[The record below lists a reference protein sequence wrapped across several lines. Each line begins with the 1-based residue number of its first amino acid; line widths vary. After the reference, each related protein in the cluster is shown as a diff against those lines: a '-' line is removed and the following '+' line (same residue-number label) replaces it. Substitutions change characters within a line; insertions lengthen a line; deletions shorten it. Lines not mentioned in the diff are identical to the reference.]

1 MRANFAKAAATGDE
15 APLYFYSHLFLSHPE
30 TRQLFPVSMAHQR
43 DRLFAALGD
52 VVARVDDLEALVPIL
67 QQLGRDHRK
76 FGTLAAHYPAVGA
89 SLIATLEHFDD
100 AWTPELAKSWSEAYD
115 VVATVMIDAA
125 EAAAE
130 QPAWWEA
137 DVVGHE
143 RRTIDVAVLQ
153 IRPRARFDY
162 AAGQSVSLETDVRP
176 KLWRYY
182 SPANA
187 PRPGSA
193 WGGGRRLRRAPPP
206 PPGGGLPPPPPPAP
220 GPGGLGGPHAGAG
233 GGGPVSSALVRRVG
247 VGDVLRL
254 GPPVGHL
261 VLHEDADRDLLLVAG
276 GLGLAPLKAL
286 IDHVARKGPAR
297 RVDLY
302 VGFRTED
309 PIYDRADLQRPEQEH
324 PWLTVTFAVPEEK
337 ISGLGHGDIGDV
349 VMRHGPWNSRQVCVA
364 GPAVMVEDTVAR
376 LVQSGVPTQR
386 ISSEVF
392 APSRPG
398 PSVDGEV
405 TE

>member
-1 MRANFAKAAATGDE
+1 VDIPAMRANFAKAAATGDE

-76 FGTLAAHYPAVGA
+76 FGTLAAHYPAVGG
-89 SLIATLEHFDD
+89 SLLATLEHFDD
-100 AWTPELAKSWSEAYD
+100 EWSPELAKDWTEAYTL
-115 VVATVMIDAA
+115 VAEVMIEAADAA
-125 EAAAE
+125 QEL
-130 QPAWWEA
+130 PAWWEA

-153 IRPRARFDY
+153 VRPRARYDY
-162 AAGQSVSLETDVRP
+162 RAGQSVSLESDIRP
-176 KLWRYY
+176 RLWRYY

-187 PRPGSA
+187 PRPD
-193 WGGGRRLRRAPPP
+193 
-206 PPGGGLPPPPPPAP
+206 GLIELHVKARD
-220 GPGGLGGPHAGAG
+220 
-233 GGGPVSSALVRRVG
+233 GGPVSTALVRRVA

-254 GPPVGHL
+254 GPPMGHL
-261 VLHEDADRDLLLVAG
+261 TLSADSDRDLLLIAG
-276 GLGLAPLKAL
+276 GLGLAPMKAL
-286 IDHVARKGPAR
+286 VDQVARHGPPR
-297 RVDLY
+297 RVDLFL
-302 VGFRTED
+302 GFRTED
-309 PIYDRADLQRPEQEH
+309 QFYDAADLRRLQQEN
-324 PWLTVTFAVPEEK
+324 PWLTVTVAVSDDK
-337 ISGLGHGDIGDV
+337 ISSLEHGDVGDV
-349 VMRHGPWNSRQVCVA
+349 VLRHGPWQSREVCVA
-364 GPAVMVEDTVAR
+364 GPARMVDDTVSR
-376 LVQSGVPTQR
+376 LLQHGVPQQR
-386 ISSEVF
+386 LHSEVF

>member
-1 MRANFAKAAATGDE
+1 VDIAAMRANFAKAAATGDE

-43 DRLFAALGD
+43 DRLFSALGE
-52 VVARVDDLEALVPIL
+52 VVARVDDLDALVPIL

-76 FGTLAAHYPAVGA
+76 FGTLAAHYPAVGS
-89 SLIATLEHFDD
+89 SLLATLEHFDD
-100 AWTPELAKSWSEAYD
+100 EWTPELAKSWSEAYD
-115 VVATVMIDAA
+115 VVATVMIQAA
-125 EAAAE
+125 DEAAG

-153 IRPRARFDY
+153 LRPRARYDY
-162 AAGQSVSLETDVRP
+162 LPGQSVSLESDLRP
-176 KLWRYY
+176 RLWRYY

-187 PRPGSA
+187 PRPD
-193 WGGGRRLRRAPPP
+193 
-206 PPGGGLPPPPPPAP
+206 GLLEIHVKARD
-220 GPGGLGGPHAGAG
+220 
-233 GGGPVSSALVRRVG
+233 GGPVSSALVRRVG

-254 GPPVGHL
+254 GPPLGHL
-261 VLHEDADRDLLLVAG
+261 TLHPESDRDLLLVAG
-276 GLGLAPLKAL
+276 GMGLAPLKAMV
-286 IDHVARKGPAR
+286 DQVARQGPAR
-297 RVDLY
+297 RVDLF

-309 PIYDRADLQRPEQEH
+309 QVYDRADLRRLEKEN
-324 PWLTVTFAVPEEK
+324 PWLTVTLAVSDDKVSSLE
-337 ISGLGHGDIGDV
+337 HGEIGEV
-349 VMRHGPWNSRQVCVA
+349 VLRHGPWLSREVCVA
-364 GPAVMVEDTVAR
+364 GPAPMVEDTVSR
-376 LVQSGVPTQR
+376 LLQHGVPPQR
-386 ISSEVF
+386 MSSEVF

>member
-1 MRANFAKAAATGDE
+1 VDIPAMRANFAKSAATGDE

-76 FGTLAAHYPAVGA
+76 FGTLAAHYPAVGG
-89 SLIATLEHFDD
+89 SLLATLEHFDD
-100 AWTPELAKSWSEAYD
+100 EWSPELAKDWTEAYTL
-115 VVATVMIDAA
+115 VAEVMIEAA
-125 EAAAE
+125 EEAAE
-130 QPAWWEA
+130 QPPWWEA
-137 DVVGHE
+137 DVVAHE
-143 RRTIDVAVLQ
+143 RRTIDVGVLQ
-153 IRPRARFDY
+153 VRPRKRYDY
-162 AAGQSVSLETDVRP
+162 LPGQSVSLETDLRP
-176 KLWRYY
+176 RLWRYY

-187 PRPGSA
+187 PRPD
-193 WGGGRRLRRAPPP
+193 
-206 PPGGGLPPPPPPAP
+206 GLLEIHVKARD
-220 GPGGLGGPHAGAG
+220 
-233 GGGPVSSALVRRVG
+233 GGPVSSALVRRVG

-254 GPPVGHL
+254 GPPMGHL
-261 VLHEDADRDLLLVAG
+261 ALDRESDRDLLLVAG
-276 GLGLAPLKAL
+276 GMGLAPLKAL
-286 IDHVARKGPAR
+286 IDQVVRNGPAR
-297 RVDLY
+297 RVDLF

-309 PIYDRADLQRPEQEH
+309 QIYDRADLQRLEREN
-324 PWLTVTFAVPEEK
+324 PWLTVTLVVSEDKLSSLE
-337 ISGLGHGDIGDV
+337 HGDVGDV
-349 VMRHGPWNSRQVCVA
+349 VLRNGPWLSREVFVA
-364 GPAVMVEDTVAR
+364 GPAVMVDDTVTR
-376 LVQSGVPTQR
+376 LVQHGVPRQR